1 MVFLLPLIAWLAW
14 VFFAVLIDQ
23 RIPVGRTGFISLAEE
38 PGLFWLASVVLIVGP
53 FLFLP
58 GLIIGGRM
66 DRRDEAARIDRR
78 RSLPLD
84 NAARRPYET
93 SAMSNRTSLIIAVD
107 GPAASGKGTIAARL
121 AALYGL
127 PHLDTGLL
135 YRAVGLG
142 VLDAG
147 HSLDDAEAAE
157 AVARALDASHLTDL
171 DRLTD
176 RGAGEAA
183 SRVAGY
189 PGVRAALLDFQI
201 AFAQQ
206 PGGAVLDGRDI
217 GTVIAPEAQ
226 AKLFVTATP
235 QVRATRRWKQLTAR
249 GEVIAFEDMLADIIR
264 RDQRDAGRGAAPM
277 VQAQDAVL
285 LDTTDMDIET
295 AFDAARRIVEAA
307 RAKHGL

>member
-1 MVFLLPLIAWLAW
+1 M
-14 VFFAVLIDQ
+14 
-23 RIPVGRTGFISLAEE
+23 IP
-38 PGLFWLASVVLIVGP
+38 P
-53 FLFLP
+53 
-58 GLIIGGRM
+58 
-66 DRRDEAARIDRR
+66 
-78 RSLPLD
+78 
-84 NAARRPYET
+84 
-93 SAMSNRTSLIIAVD
+93 LIIAVD

-121 AALYGL
+121 AAEYGL

-147 HSLDDAEAAE
+147 GSLDDAAAAE

-171 DRLTD
+171 ERLTD

-183 SRVAGY
+183 SRVAGHT
-189 PGVRAALLDFQI
+189 GVRAALLEFQRV
-201 AFAQQ
+201 FAHQ

-217 GTVIAPEAQ
+217 GTVIAPDAP
-226 AKLFVTATP
+226 AKLYVTATP
-235 QVRATRRWKQLTAR
+235 EVRATRRWKQLTGR
-249 GEVIAFEDMLADIIR
+249 GETIAFEDMLADIIR
-264 RDQRDAGRGAAPM
+264 RDERDAGRGAAPM

-307 RAKHGL
+307 RVRHGL